1 MLHSRIRM
9 EYTMSRLKDM
19 RGFTLVELMIT
30 IVLLAIIIA
39 IAIPNFT
46 QFIRNNQV
54 QAKADELKTFIQYA
68 RGQAVMTRKTY
79 EVDTT
84 AAAWEV
90 KQQGSAAER
99 KLEFNAAQAKPLTN
113 PSNLKLIFTANGMA
127 SPAAK
132 ITVCRDTDAGNGYL
146 LEVKSSGVV
155 KMYARGY
162 KDDSAKLTTCT
173 P

>member
-1 MLHSRIRM
+1 
-9 EYTMSRLKDM
+9 MSRLKDM

-30 IVLLAIIIA
+30 IALLGIVATIA
-39 IAIPNFT
+39 VPNFV

-54 QAKADELKTFIQYA
+54 QAKADELKTFLQYA
-68 RGQAVMTRKTY
+68 RGQAVTTRKTY

-84 AAAWEV
+84 TTAWEL
-90 KQQGSAAER
+90 KPQGGGAVER
-99 KLEFNAAQAKPLTN
+99 KLEFNTAQAKPLTN
-113 PSNLKLIFTANGMA
+113 PNNLKLIFTANGMA

-132 ITVCRDTDAGNGYL
+132 VTVCRDTDFANGYL

>member
-1 MLHSRIRM
+1 
-9 EYTMSRLKDM
+9 MSRLKDM

-30 IVLLAIIIA
+30 IALLGIVATIA
-39 IAIPNFT
+39 VPNFV

-54 QAKADELKTFIQYA
+54 QAKADELKTILQYA
-68 RGQAVMTRKTY
+68 RGQAVMTRKSY

-90 KQQGSAAER
+90 KPTDGNVER
-99 KLEFNAAQAKPLTN
+99 KLEFNTTQAKARTN
-113 PSNLKLIFTANGMA
+113 PSSLKLTFAPNGMTT
-127 SPAAK
+127 SISR
-132 ITVCRDTDAGNGYL
+132 ITVCRDTDFANGYL
-146 LEVKSSGVV
+146 LEVQASGVV

-162 KDDSAKLTTCT
+162 KDDSAKLTNCT

>member
-1 MLHSRIRM
+1 ML
-9 EYTMSRLKDM
+9 RLKGM

-30 IVLLAIIIA
+30 LALLAIVATIA
-39 IAIPNFT
+39 VPNFM

-54 QAKADELKTFIQYA
+54 QAKADELKTFLQYA
-68 RGQAVMTRKTY
+68 RGQAVTTRKTY

-84 AAAWEV
+84 TTAWEL
-90 KQQGSAAER
+90 KPQGGAVER

-113 PSNLKLIFTANGMA
+113 PSSLTLTFTPNGMTT
-127 SPAAK
+127 SSAK
-132 ITVCRDTDAGNGYL
+132 ITVCRDTDFANGYL
-146 LEVKSSGVV
+146 LEVQASGVV

-162 KDDSAKLTTCT
+162 KDDSAKLTTCA

>member
-1 MLHSRIRM
+1 
-9 EYTMSRLKDM
+9 MSRLKGM

-30 IVLLAIIIA
+30 LVLLAIVATIA
-39 IAIPNFT
+39 VPNFV

-54 QAKADELKTFIQYA
+54 QAKADELKTFLQYA

-90 KQQGSAAER
+90 KPDGGAVER
-99 KLEFNAAQAKPLTN
+99 KLEFNTTQAKARTN
-113 PSNLKLIFTANGMA
+113 PSSLKLTFAPNGMTT
-127 SPAAK
+127 SIAK
-132 ITVCRDTDAGNGYL
+132 ITVCRDTDFAHGYL
-146 LEVKSSGVV
+146 LEVQASGVI

-162 KDDSAKLTTCT
+162 KDDTAKLTSCT

>member
-1 MLHSRIRM
+1 
-9 EYTMSRLKDM
+9 MSRLKDM

-30 IVLLAIIIA
+30 IALLAIVATIA
-39 IAIPNFT
+39 VPNFV

-54 QAKADELKTFIQYA
+54 QAKADELKTFLQYA

-90 KQQGSAAER
+90 KPQGGTAER
-99 KLEFNAAQAKPLTN
+99 KLEFNTAQAKPLTN
-113 PSNLKLIFTANGMA
+113 PSSLTLTFTPNGMTT
-127 SPAAK
+127 SSAK
-132 ITVCRDTDAGNGYL
+132 ITVCRDTDFANGYL
-146 LEVKSSGVV
+146 LEVQASGVI